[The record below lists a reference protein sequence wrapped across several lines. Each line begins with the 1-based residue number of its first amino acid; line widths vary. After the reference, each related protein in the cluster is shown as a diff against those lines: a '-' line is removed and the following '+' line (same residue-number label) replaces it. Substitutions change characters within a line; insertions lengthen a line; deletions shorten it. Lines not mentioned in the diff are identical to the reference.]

1 MAQTEYTTIAIVKS
15 RIGNKHVDADVTDSE
30 VTQWI
35 QEGSNF
41 IDLSTKRIGVG
52 FETTDP
58 LFPTVQQIVT
68 DLAVIKLLLRIS
80 GAGLATTSGLS
91 YKVGEFSV
99 DKKNL
104 DASSIKEIKVYEA
117 SAKESLATLK
127 EYLQV
132 EPNKNAFVGASVT
145 KGETAPTTNYGD
157 NSPQE

>member
-1 MAQTEYTTIAIVKS
+1 MVQKEYTTIDIVKS
-15 RIGNKHVDADVTDSE
+15 RIGNKHIDTDVTDNE
-30 VTQWI
+30 ITQWI

-41 IDLSTKRIGVG
+41 IDLSTKKIGIG
-52 FETTDP
+52 YESTDP
-58 LFPTVQQIVT
+58 LYPTVQQIVT

-104 DASSIKEIKVYEA
+104 DASSIKEIKVYET

-127 EYLQV
+127 DYLKV
-132 EPNKNAFVGASVT
+132 DDKKSFIGASVT
-145 KGETAPTTNYGD
+145 QGDSAPSTNYGD